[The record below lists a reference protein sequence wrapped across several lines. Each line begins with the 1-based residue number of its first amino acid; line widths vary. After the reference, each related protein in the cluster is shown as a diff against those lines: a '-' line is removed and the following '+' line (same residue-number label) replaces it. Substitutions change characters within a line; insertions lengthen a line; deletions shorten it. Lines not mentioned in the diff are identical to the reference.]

1 MGVLS
6 GADKYDPAR
15 LDYDVRLLRQFYL
28 SRGYADI
35 NVERVQGGLATGLLC
50 GDIRH

>member
-15 LDYDVRLLRQFYL
+15 LDYDVRLLRQFYFPEGML
-28 SRGYADI
+28 ISI
-35 NVERVQGGLATGLLC
+35 ERVQGGFSGQSGLR
-50 GDIRH
+50 DIRH